1 MKPPKDKHPEAKPL
15 TVPQQKHIG
24 RRIEEHRDAIL
35 EKIRRTRRDD
45 DHDKDLL
52 KMLKPIINIEKVV
65 QDSARLYTY
74 STTFTLKSLSVEDVF
89 TLDVIKRA
97 EAEYRKRVNKFN
109 EVKQQAEQTITTTA
123 NSALDDVIIGG
134 GGVAAMEEQLKKLDE
149 ALVKFTKAVKPLGA
163 ELAE

>member
-45 DHDKDLL
+45 DHDK
-52 KMLKPIINIEKVV
+52 
-65 QDSARLYTY
+65 
-74 STTFTLKSLSVEDVF
+74 DVF

-134 GGVAAMEEQLKKLDE
+134 GGVAAMEEQLKRSWTRLS
-149 ALVKFTKAVKPLGA
+149 
-163 ELAE
+163 